1 MLTAKK
7 CLKQKKSEQLCSWRS
22 VFSIFFASGLSP
34 YNDAF
39 LTYSSKSKK
48 KSENAGHMRPG
59 P

>member
-1 MLTAKK
+1 MY
-7 CLKQKKSEQLCSWRS
+7 SWRS

-39 LTYSSKSKK
+39 LIYSAKRKK
-48 KSENAGHMRPG
+48 IRKCRLYETWAVEILP